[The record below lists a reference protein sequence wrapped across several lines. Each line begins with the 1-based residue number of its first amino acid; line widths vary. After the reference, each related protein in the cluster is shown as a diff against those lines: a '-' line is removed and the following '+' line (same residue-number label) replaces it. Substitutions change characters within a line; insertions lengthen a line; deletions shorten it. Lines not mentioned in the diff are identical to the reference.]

1 MQAGNVAFQ
10 QQRFTEA
17 AEQYTEG
24 LSQEVED
31 RNLRAVLH
39 TNRAAAA
46 LALGR
51 PLDAIADCCMA
62 AVHDPGY
69 LRLYQR
75 RAEAYTAIMDYAS
88 ASQVP
93 SPISLL
99 IFMDC
104 NLSVL
109 HSSKRAEGGTCSVTG
124 ASLDKLSG
132 LAVCSQALTW

>member
-10 QQRFTEA
+10 QQQFTKA

-24 LSQEVED
+24 LSEEVED
-31 RNLRAVLH
+31 QNLRAVLH

-93 SPISLL
+93 GPANLL
-99 IFMDC
+99 SFMYC
-104 NLSVL
+104 NLSDL
-109 HSSKRAEGGTCSVTG
+109 
-124 ASLDKLSG
+124 
-132 LAVCSQALTW
+132 